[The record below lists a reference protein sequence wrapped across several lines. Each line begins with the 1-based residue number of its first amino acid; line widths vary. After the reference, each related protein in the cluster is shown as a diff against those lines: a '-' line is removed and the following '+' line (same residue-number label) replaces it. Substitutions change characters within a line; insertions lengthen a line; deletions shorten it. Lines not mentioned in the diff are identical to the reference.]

1 MRVGTPP
8 VVQMSILEAALE
20 IWDGIDIASLRARS
34 IELSEIFIRDV
45 EARCPML
52 ALASPR
58 DPAMRGSQVSFRFE
72 HGYAAMQA
80 LIARGVIGDFRAPDR
95 MRFGFAPLYI
105 DEGDVRRAVDILAHV
120 LADRAWDR
128 PEYSRREAVT

>member
-1 MRVGTPP
+1 
-8 VVQMSILEAALE
+8 MSILEAALE
-20 IWDGIDIASLRARS
+20 IWDGVDMAQIRARS
-34 IELSEIFIRDV
+34 IELTELFIREV

-80 LIARGVIGDFRAPDR
+80 MIARGVIGDFRAPDR
-95 MRFGFAPLYI
+95 MRFGVAPLYI
-105 DEGDVRRAVDILAHV
+105 DEGDVRRAVDILARV
-120 LADRAWDR
+120 LVDRAWDR
-128 PEYSRREAVT
+128 LEYRRREAVT

>member
-20 IWDGIDIASLRARS
+20 IWEGIDMGQIRARS
-34 IELSEIFIRDV
+34 IELTELFIREV

-58 DPAMRGSQVSFRFE
+58 DSALRGSQVSFRFE

-105 DEGDVRRAVDILAHV
+105 DEGDVRGAVDILAGI

-128 PEYSRREAVT
+128 PEYKRRGAVT

>member
-1 MRVGTPP
+1 
-8 VVQMSILEAALE
+8 
-20 IWDGIDIASLRARS
+20 
-34 IELSEIFIRDV
+34 
-45 EARCPML
+45 ML

-95 MRFGFAPLYI
+95 MRFGIAPLYI
-105 DEGDVRRAVDILAHV
+105 DEADVRRAIDILARV
-120 LADRAWDR
+120 LADRAWDH
-128 PEYSRREAVT
+128 PEYKRREAVT

>member
-1 MRVGTPP
+1 
-8 VVQMSILEAALE
+8 MSILEAALE
-20 IWDGIDIASLRARS
+20 IWDEVDMGSLRARS
-34 IELSEIFIRDV
+34 IALSELFIREV

-52 ALASPR
+52 ILASPR
-58 DPAMRGSQVSFRFE
+58 EPAMRGSQVSFRFE

-105 DEGDVRRAVDILAHV
+105 DDGDVRRAVDVLASI

>member
-8 VVQMSILEAALE
+8 VVQLSILEAALE
-20 IWDGIDIASLRARS
+20 IWDGIDMASLRARS
-34 IELSEIFIRDV
+34 IELTELFIREV

-52 ALASPR
+52 ALATPR

-95 MRFGFAPLYI
+95 MRFGIAPLYI
-105 DEGDVRRAVDILAHV
+105 DEGDVRRAVDILARV
-120 LADRAWDR
+120 LADRAWDG
-128 PEYSRREAVT
+128 PEYRRREAVT